1 MIISIVNNKGGV
13 GKTTTA
19 ANLGAA
25 LRLRGYNVLLSDW
38 DRQTNLT
45 ESLKAYGAALEP
57 VRVQPKQ
64 NRAGVL
70 DLMGAGLAK
79 PQKIWAALAPM
90 RDKYDFIVIDT
101 PPALGDYTTAALSV
115 SDVAII
121 TVQPHF
127 LAAQGLKSIT
137 TFINLIPGEYPKKTA
152 VLFTQY
158 DARKILHQTT
168 AEQIRARYPVFVT
181 AIRDNVALAEAP
193 AAGLDI
199 FRYEPRSHGAEDYAN
214 LCKELLKMIEK

>member
-1 MIISIVNNKGGV
+1 MIISTVNNKGGV

-38 DRQTNLT
+38 DRQANLT
-45 ESLKAYGAALEP
+45 ESLRAYGPALEV

-70 DLMGAGLAK
+70 DFLGVGMAT
-79 PQKIWAALAPM
+79 PQKIWATLGPM
-90 RDKYDFIVIDT
+90 RGKYDFIVIDT
-101 PPALGDYTTAALSV
+101 PPALGKYTTAALSV

-121 TVQPHF
+121 TVQPHY
-127 LAAQGLKSIT
+127 LAARGLKSIT
-137 TFINLIPGEYPKKTA
+137 TFLKLIPGDFPKKTA

-158 DARKILHQTT
+158 DGRKVLHQAT
-168 AEQIRARYPVFVT
+168 AEQIRATFPVFAT
-181 AIRDNVALAEAP
+181 IIRDNVALSEAP
-193 AAGLDI
+193 ASGLDI
-199 FRYEPRSHGAEDYAN
+199 FRYAPRSHGAEDYGN
-214 LCKELLKMIEK
+214 LCSELLKMIRK